1 MIWRHATPE
10 SFVVFVLLLLFLTQ
24 CESSQNCVFQH
35 VPFESTN
42 NTQLFLSKIK
52 ELKQYL
58 LLNYPVDMPS
68 NLKPDG
74 FCQEIWEVHLINKKL
89 KHLASVSGRILER
102 KFFNITYHIASFIE
116 GCNIEDSCVR
126 FVGTNITQFLDPVP
140 YHIGNL
146 ADKMEKLI
154 ELKESANYSKC
165 TIIQCQPDS
174 FTTPGTENVTQ
185 SHGGVQSSQQTPL
198 QRSHWGPFLLLLLI
212 PISCFLLIMT
222 RPLRNLFQRLPRFQE
237 TPV

>member
-1 MIWRHATPE
+1 MIWRHGTPE
-10 SFVVFVLLLLFLTQ
+10 SSVVFVLLLLFLTQ
-24 CESSQNCVFQH
+24 CESSKDCIFQYAQ
-35 VPFESTN
+35 FETTN
-42 NTQLFLSKIK
+42 NTQHFLSKIE

-74 FCQEIWEVHLINKKL
+74 FCQELWEVHLINKKL
-89 KHLASVSGRILER
+89 KHLASVSGGILEQM
-102 KFFNITYHIASFIE
+102 FFHIIDHLPFIE

-126 FVGTNITQFLDPVP
+126 FVGTNITQFLNPVP
-140 YHIGNL
+140 YHIGKL
-146 ADKMEKLI
+146 ADEMEKLI
-154 ELKESANYSKC
+154 RLKELADYSNC
-165 TIIQCQPDS
+165 TVIQCQPDS
-174 FTTPGTENVTQ
+174 FTTPVPENFT
-185 SHGGVQSSQQTPL
+185 HDRNHSSQQTQL

-212 PISCFLLIMT
+212 PISCFLLMMT

>member
-24 CESSQNCVFQH
+24 CESSKNCVFQH

-52 ELKQYL
+52 DLKQYL

-74 FCQEIWEVHLINKKL
+74 FCQEVWEVHLINKKL
-89 KHLASVSGRILER
+89 KHLASVSGIMLER
-102 KFFNITYHIASFIE
+102 MFFNITTHIVSFIK

-126 FVGTNITQFLDPVP
+126 FVGTNITQFLNPVP

-154 ELKESANYSKC
+154 ELKESADYSNC
-165 TIIQCQPDS
+165 TIIQCQPEAPKV
-174 FTTPGTENVTQ
+174 PGNARLSLQ
-185 SHGGVQSSQQTPL
+185 STFG
-198 QRSHWGPFLLLLLI
+198 
-212 PISCFLLIMT
+212 
-222 RPLRNLFQRLPRFQE
+222 E
-237 TPV
+237 